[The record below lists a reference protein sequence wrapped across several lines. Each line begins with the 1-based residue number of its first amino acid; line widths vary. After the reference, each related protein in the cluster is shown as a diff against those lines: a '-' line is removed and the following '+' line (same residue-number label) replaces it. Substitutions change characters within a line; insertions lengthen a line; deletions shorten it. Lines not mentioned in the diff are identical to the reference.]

1 MQYLQLLGLLVLGGC
16 QIAAQADH
24 EALLLNP
31 TPQVQE
37 EARSAIARMLNK
49 PRVLINIAELTRH
62 SILPVE
68 RVALKDADGLRMQG
82 LELEEPH
89 FFKLVQY
96 ADKCYL
102 VLLKS
107 PQRELLPSAQCKPA

>member
-1 MQYLQLLGLLVLGGC
+1 MQYLKLLCLLALGGC
-16 QIAAQADH
+16 QIAAQTSHD
-24 EALLLNP
+24 ALLLNP
-31 TPQVQE
+31 TQQVQE
-37 EARSAIARMLNK
+37 EARAAIARMLNK
-49 PRVLINIAELTRH
+49 RQVLLNVTDLTKQ

-89 FFKLVQY
+89 FFKLVQC